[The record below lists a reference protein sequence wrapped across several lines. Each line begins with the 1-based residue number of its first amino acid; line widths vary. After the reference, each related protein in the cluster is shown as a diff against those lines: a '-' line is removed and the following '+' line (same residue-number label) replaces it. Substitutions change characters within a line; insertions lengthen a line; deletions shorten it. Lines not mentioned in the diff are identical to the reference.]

1 MQAPPLVI
9 DTNVVLDLW
18 VFRDE
23 AALPLADALSR
34 REWRWM
40 ATAEMREELRRV
52 LDYPHLAARITAQGL
67 ARDMLMARF
76 DENVELAEVAVKAP
90 YTCKDADDQKFIDL
104 AVAHKA
110 PLLSKDAAVLTMR
123 RRLATLGVPV
133 APSLA
138 KLQAGLAAGLL
149 QQ

>member
-1 MQAPPLVI
+1 VI

-18 VFRDE
+18 VFQDE
-23 AALPLADALSR
+23 AALPLAQALGQR
-34 REWRWM
+34 AWRWL

-52 LDYPHLAARITAQGL
+52 LDYPHLAARIAARGDTAQGL
-67 ARDMLMARF
+67 MDRYDAH
-76 DENVELAEVAVKAP
+76 VEGVAVAAKAP

-104 AVAHKA
+104 AVAHRA
-110 PLLSKDAAVLTMR
+110 PLLSKDAAVLTMK
-123 RRLATLGVPV
+123 RRLLGLGVPV

-138 KLQAGLAAGLL
+138 KLQALLDSGLL